1 MLPLAK
7 PALVAVTIFSFQSTW
22 NDFLAPLVFLQRDEV
37 KTVILGLYGLMGM
50 FIEWQLVMAAVVA
63 AVLPMIVMFFVFP
76 RFFIKGIAV
85 GAVKG

>member
-1 MLPLAK
+1 MLPLSK
-7 PALVAVTIFSFQSTW
+7 PALVAVAIFSFQATW

-63 AVLPMIVMFFVFP
+63 AVLPMIVLFFVFQ